1 MAAGGTGGHL
11 FAAQGLGSDLIR
23 ARPQTRILFLGS
35 GLSKSPYF
43 QKELFAHKEVSGA
56 TPYKKKPILL
66 IKACFKLL
74 KGVLQSVYHLK
85 KKGAQVVIGF
95 GSFHSFPP
103 LLAARL
109 MGIPLIIFDP
119 NTLPGKVNRFF
130 SRWAAF
136 NAIYFKS
143 AARHFKG
150 DSVSVH
156 MPSIEKKGKSCAKKA
171 RSHFGLSSEL
181 FTFLVFGG
189 SQGAQAINSSFC
201 AFLKQFASTK
211 GFPFQVIHL
220 VGSLAEVEKIR
231 LFYASY
237 QVLAVVKPFEKR
249 MDLAWSS
256 ADLSISRAGAATLAE
271 QIEFGV
277 PSILIPYPYA
287 TEDHQEKNAT
297 FLEEEVGG
305 GVKLLEKELSA
316 GRLILIIESLLKERH
331 YKLKLMK
338 KALKEFK
345 QSEDRCDFSVAVL
358 NFLEGK
364 KGGGLS

>member
-11 FAAQGLGSDLIR
+11 FAAQGLGLDLIQ
-23 ARPQTRILFLGS
+23 ARPKARILFLGP

-43 QKELFAHKEVSGA
+43 QRELFAHKEVSGA
-56 TPYKKKPILL
+56 TPYKKNPILL
-66 IKACFKLL
+66 IKSCFKLL
-74 KGVLQSVYHLK
+74 KGVLQSVYYLK
-85 KKGAQVVIGF
+85 KSKAKVVIGF
-95 GSFHSFPP
+95 GSFYSFPP

-109 MGIPLIIFDP
+109 MGIPFIIFDP

-130 SRWAAF
+130 SRWAVF

-143 AARHFKG
+143 AARHVKG
-150 DSVSVH
+150 DSLSVH
-156 MPSIEKKGKSCAKKA
+156 MPSMEKKRKSCPKKA
-171 RSHFGLSSEL
+171 RGHFGLSSER

-189 SQGAQAINSSFC
+189 SQGAQAINTSFC
-201 AFLKQFASTK
+201 AFLKQFISK
-211 GFPFQVIHL
+211 GLPFQVIHL
-220 VGSLAEVEKIR
+220 VGSLAEVEKVR
-231 LFYASY
+231 LSYASD

-271 QIEFGV
+271 QIEFCV

-316 GRLILIIESLLKERH
+316 ERLILVIESLLKEHHCR
-331 YKLKLMK
+331 LKLMK

-345 QSEDRCDFSVAVL
+345 QSEDRSDFSAAVL
-358 NFLEGK
+358 NFLEKEK
-364 KGGGLS
+364 KSLS